1 MNTPPPGGP
10 GTGGTSLLGNSVP
23 RREDA
28 NLVRGRGGYAGNVA
42 LDGMLHAHFVRSTVA
57 HGEILSVEV
66 DDARTMPGVVAVY
79 TAADLGLA
87 DRRPAMKV
95 YPEAMARPFLARDR
109 VRFVGEPLAVVLA
122 DDPYRAADAA
132 DAVWA
137 DVEPLKAVVDM
148 DDALAAETL
157 LFDDLDHNIC
167 WEQSARTPIDFVD
180 CEVVVE
186 ADLVNSRVAAVSIE
200 ARVATATYEDDRL
213 TCWASSQGAHSH
225 RDDVVRALGLDTD
238 DVRVVVTDIG
248 GGFGAKGMASEEEI
262 VVAQLARLHGRPV
275 RWAETRT
282 ENLIGYVHGRAQNQ
296 TVTMGGTRDG
306 RITHY
311 RLRVVQDSGAY
322 PKWGAF
328 LPEFTRWMASGVYDI
343 ANVEFSS
350 TSVATNTAPTCAYR
364 GAGRP
369 EATAAI
375 ERAVDL
381 FAAEI
386 GMDPAEVRRANL
398 PGPDAFPYTN
408 GTGTVYD
415 SGDYQAALDRAL
427 AAADYPGLRAEQ
439 QRRRA
444 AGDCRQLG
452 VGLGTY
458 VEVTGFGGSEYGRV
472 ELNADGTVRAVTG
485 STPIGTG
492 HVTTWAMLVA
502 DRLALPL
509 DDVVIVYGDTDLV
522 PSGGTTGGSRSVQLA
537 GSAMV
542 DASDKLVDAAR
553 QVVADLLEA
562 AVDDVV
568 LDREGGGFHVA
579 GTPALSRTWAEVGA
593 ATEGSG
599 KGLSGLSDFSQE
611 GATFPFGT
619 HLVVVE
625 VDTETGSVVVERIV
639 AVDDAGIL
647 VNPLLAAGQIH
658 GGLAQGVAQ
667 ALLEEFRYDPDGNPQ
682 TSNLADYT
690 AVSTMEVPS
699 YERIV
704 METTTPVN
712 PLGAKGIGEAG
723 SIGSTAAVQNAVVDA
738 LAHLGIRHLDMP
750 LTPERIWQ
758 ALAGS

>member
-1 MNTPPPGGP
+1 MNTHVREGP
-10 GTGGTSLLGNSVP
+10 GTGGTSLLGNAVP

-28 NLVRGRGGYAGNVA
+28 NLVRGRGGYAGNVI

-57 HGEILSVEV
+57 HGRILSIAV
-66 DDARTMPGVVAVY
+66 DEARAMPGVIAVY
-79 TAADLGLA
+79 TAANLGLA
-87 DRRPAMKV
+87 DRQPGMKIF
-95 YPEAMARPFLARDR
+95 PEAMARPFLARDR

-137 DVEPLKAVVDM
+137 DVEPLRAVVDV
-148 DDALAAETL
+148 DDALTAETL
-157 LFDDLDHNIC
+157 LFEDLDHNIC
-167 WEQSARTPIDFVD
+167 WEQSSRTPIDFLD
-180 CEVVVE
+180 CEAVVG

-225 RDDVVRALGLDTD
+225 QESVATALDLDPD
-238 DVRVVVTDIG
+238 DVRVVVADIG
-248 GGFGAKGMASEEEI
+248 GGFGAKGLASEEEI
-262 VVAQLARLHGRPV
+262 VVAQLARLNGRPV

-282 ENLIGYVHGRAQNQ
+282 ENLIGYVHGRAQKQ

-311 RLRVVQDSGAY
+311 RLHVVQDSGSY
-322 PKWGAF
+322 PKWGAY

-350 TSVATNTAPTCAYR
+350 ISVATNTAPICAYR

-398 PGPDAFPYTN
+398 PGPSAFPFTN
-408 GTGTVYD
+408 ATGTVYD
-415 SGDYQAALDRAL
+415 SGDYEAALDRAL
-427 AAADYPGLRAEQ
+427 SAVDYPALRAEQ
-439 QRRRA
+439 SRRRA
-444 AGDCRQLG
+444 AGDRRQLG
-452 VGLGTY
+452 LGLGTY

-472 ELNADGTVRAVTG
+472 ELKTDGTVRAVTG
-485 STPIGTG
+485 TTPIGTG
-492 HVTTWAMLVA
+492 HATTWAMLVA
-502 DRLALPL
+502 DRLGVPI
-509 DDVVIVYGDTDLV
+509 DDVEIVYGDTDLV

-553 QVVADLLEA
+553 QLVADLLEA

-568 LDREGGGFHVA
+568 LDKEGGGFHVA

-593 ATEGSG
+593 TAEESG
-599 KGLSGLSDFSQE
+599 EGLSGLSDFSQE

-625 VDTETGSVVVERIV
+625 VDTETGLVVVERIV

-667 ALLEEFRYDPDGNPQ
+667 ALFEEFLYDSEGNPQ
-682 TSNLADYT
+682 TSNLADYS

-723 SIGSTAAVQNAVVDA
+723 SIGSTAAVQNAVIDA
-738 LAHLGIRHLDMP
+738 LNHLGISHLDMP
-750 LTPERIWQ
+750 LTPEKIWR
-758 ALAGS
+758 ALSDA